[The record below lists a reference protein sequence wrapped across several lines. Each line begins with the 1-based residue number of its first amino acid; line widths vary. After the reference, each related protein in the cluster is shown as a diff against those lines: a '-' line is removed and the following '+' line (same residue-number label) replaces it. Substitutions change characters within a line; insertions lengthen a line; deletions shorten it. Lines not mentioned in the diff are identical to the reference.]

1 MLKSKQRFKSKKLNV
16 FTGKLNALSVNDDKT
31 IQSIGLIETY
41 TYATSKDLVCRN
53 KRLHV
58 SI

>member
-16 FTGKLNALSVNDDKT
+16 FTEKLNALSVNDDKT
-31 IQSIGLIETY
+31 IQLIDSIETY

>member
-16 FTGKLNALSVNDDKT
+16 FTEKLNALSVNDDKT
-31 IQSIGLIETY
+31 IQSIGSTETY
-41 TYATSKDLVCRN
+41 TYAASKDLVCRN